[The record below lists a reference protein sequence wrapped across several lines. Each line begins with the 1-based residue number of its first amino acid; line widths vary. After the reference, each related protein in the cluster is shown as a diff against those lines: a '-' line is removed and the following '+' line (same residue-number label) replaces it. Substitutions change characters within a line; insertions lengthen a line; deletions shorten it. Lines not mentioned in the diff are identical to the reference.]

1 MYSVFI
7 TMHAGMVDVSVF
19 TRSAAPAQA
28 PGRRHE
34 YTPGLHQGPRGLD
47 GRPRGESTV
56 SETYVQG
63 VSYELFNRS
72 YVRAYMDGW
81 RDEWMDGRTEK
92 GSTILSQTYL
102 VFINSLFTSD
112 QQLGSLSSCSHVP
125 PHSLKTNQN
134 RLFIPIY
141 FAQVSLCEL
150 HCWSW

>member
-1 MYSVFI
+1 MPAWLMCRSSQDLLRLLRHPVE
-7 TMHAGMVDVSVF
+7 GMSTPQVYIKV
-19 TRSAAPAQA
+19 
-28 PGRRHE
+28 PGVWTGGHE
-34 YTPGLHQGPRGLD
+34 ENLRYLYPMCKECRMSCLIVRM
-47 GRPRGESTV
+47 
-56 SETYVQG
+56 
-63 VSYELFNRS
+63 
-72 YVRAYMDGW
+72 YVRIWMDGWMDGW

-134 RLFIPIY
+134 RLFIPIH